1 MGVIEYMQDCR
12 GAVLDEIRRVVPDR
26 SRVRTEL
33 YDLVLDYPLRPAKGI
48 RPALCIASCRALG
61 GRLESV
67 LPSAATLEL
76 YHNAFLVH
84 DDVEDESERRRDR
97 ATLHH
102 EHGVAVAVNVG
113 DAMLAL
119 SLQPLLDNMAV
130 IGLGRAIHVLQTVAR
145 MARETAE
152 GQAVELA
159 WIRAN
164 DWDHEDRDYV
174 RMVYQKTAW
183 YTFVA
188 PIQIGAIIA
197 GADDAQR
204 RRLGHFAVL
213 LGIAFQIQDDLLNL
227 EGDETAYGKEIAG
240 DLWEGKHTLVLTH
253 ALRQATPEA
262 RTRALAILAKRRPL
276 RRELLALE
284 ALRSEVAELAE
295 GGHLDA
301 HARQRLAAHHDRRE
315 HITKTEDDVAFLLEL
330 VRGSGSLAHARDH
343 ARRRAEKAAA
353 LLDACG
359 AWLPDSIHR
368 DFIADIVAFV
378 TERTT

>member
-1 MGVIEYMQDCR
+1 MEVIDYMRACQS
-12 GAVLDEIRRVVPDR
+12 AVLDEIRKVIPSD
-26 SRVRTEL
+26 SRARAQL

-48 RPALCIASCRALG
+48 RPALCIATCRALG

-130 IGLGRAIHVLQTVAR
+130 IGLGRAIHVLQLVAR

-159 WIRAN
+159 WIRSN
-164 DWDHEDRDYV
+164 DWAHEDRDYV

-188 PIQIGAIIA
+188 PMQIGAIVA
-197 GADDAQR
+197 GASDAQLR
-204 RRLGHFAVL
+204 ALGHVAVL

-227 EGDETAYGKEIAG
+227 EGNETAYGKEIGG
-240 DLWEGKHTLVLTH
+240 DLWEGKHTLILTH
-253 ALRQATPEA
+253 ALRTATPAE
-262 RTRALAILAKRRPL
+262 REQALQILAKRRPL
-276 RRELLALE
+276 RRELDALE
-284 ALRSEVAELAE
+284 ALRRELHELADQ
-295 GGHLDA
+295 GHLSE
-301 HARQRLAAHHDRRE
+301 HAGRCLAAHHERQQYL
-315 HITKTEDDVAFLLEL
+315 TKTEDDIRFLVDLIQ
-330 VRGSGSLAHARDH
+330 RRGSLAHARDH
-343 ARRRAEKAAA
+343 ARRRARKAGA

-359 AWLPDSIHR
+359 TWLPDSTHR
-368 DFIADIVAFV
+368 RFIEDIVAFV
-378 TERTT
+378 TQRTN